1 MPLSRTCLRLLLAT
15 AVSAALAGAAA
26 AQDRTF
32 NCKLPDRTVVSRIVG
47 GQGVKVEQFPWQ
59 VSIAEKGGGQYDG
72 HFCGGV
78 LIGAQWV
85 LTAGHCMTERHG
97 DRLVEIDPAA
107 LQVLH
112 GTTNLRSGGE
122 RREVAKLIV
131 HPEYTGGPNDIA
143 LLKLDRPY
151 EGARRTYAMLPR
163 SEIAGRFVFDEACA
177 VVTGWGT
184 TEPDKPLP
192 PELRAVAMPIV
203 DQETCKAAYAKHY
216 GPNAIADNEVCAGFA
231 EGGRDS
237 CQGDSGGPLVVE
249 GGPSGYVLAGIT
261 SWGGYD
267 NKSNFYCAL
276 REGYGVYARISSF
289 VPWILETIRSN

>member
-1 MPLSRTCLRLLLAT
+1 MTLSKSCLRVCIAVVALAAT
-15 AVSAALAGAAA
+15 AEMAA
-26 AQDRTF
+26 AQNRTF
-32 NCKLPDRTVVSRIVG
+32 NCKLPDRTVVSRVVG
-47 GQGVKVEQFPWQ
+47 GQAVKVEQFPWQ

-85 LTAGHCMTERHG
+85 LTAAHCMTERQG
-97 DRLVEIDPAA
+97 DRLVEIDPAG
-107 LQVLH
+107 LQILH

-122 RREVAKLIV
+122 GREATKVIV
-131 HPEYTGGPNDIA
+131 HPDYSGGPNDLA
-143 LLKLDRPY
+143 LIKLDRAY
-151 EGARRTYAMLPR
+151 DGARRTYAMLPR
-163 SEIAGRFVFDEACA
+163 SEIADRFVFNEACA

-203 DQETCKAAYAKHY
+203 DQATCKAAYARYY
-216 GPNAIADNEVCAGFA
+216 GSDAIAENEVCAGFA

-276 REGYGVYARISSF
+276 KEGYGVYARISSF
-289 VPWILETIRSN
+289 VPWILDTIRKN